1 MEGFSATQRILLAM
15 AAAQQRVVPE
25 LVQDTRLAAH
35 LSMVEHGKER
45 HYGIHVG
52 FIIEA
57 STRQSPKA
65 TELLLCTTY
74 RKDTSSWDV

>member
-15 AAAQQRVVPE
+15 AAAQQRVVAE
-25 LVQDTRLAAH
+25 LAQDTRLPAY
-35 LSMVEHGKER
+35 LSTVELGKKR
-45 HYGIHVG
+45 HYVVHVG

-74 RKDTSSWDV
+74 CT